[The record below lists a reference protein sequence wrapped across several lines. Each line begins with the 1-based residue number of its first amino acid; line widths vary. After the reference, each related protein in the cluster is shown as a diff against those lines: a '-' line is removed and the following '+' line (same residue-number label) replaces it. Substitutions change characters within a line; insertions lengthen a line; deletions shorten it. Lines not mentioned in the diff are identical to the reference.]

1 MENTTIGF
9 VGAGN
14 MANSLIRGLLVK
26 GCNPSSIIVADVD
39 QAKLQI
45 LVTECGVRRGDNQSI
60 ADEADIIVLAVKP
73 QVMETVCS
81 QISLSISA
89 PLVVSIAAGITIEQ
103 MLNWFGRATAVVR

>member
-1 MENTTIGF
+1 VKLENTTIGF

-45 LVTECGVRRGDNQSI
+45 LGTES
-60 ADEADIIVLAVKP
+60 EFAVAITNLSLMK
-73 QVMETVCS
+73 
-81 QISLSISA
+81 QISLC
-89 PLVVSIAAGITIEQ
+89 
-103 MLNWFGRATAVVR
+103 